1 METFSALLAPCARTL
16 QVTDEPPSQRS
27 ATHSFDV
34 FFDLRLNKRLSN
46 YRKAGDLRRHRAHY
60 DVILMY
66 GVEIYAVVMFFIIS
80 STCSKF
86 HEDKGIIV

>member
-1 METFSALLAPCARTL
+1 METFSVLLAPCARTL

-34 FFDLRLNKRLSN
+34 FFDLRLNKRVIN
-46 YRKAGDLRRHRAHY
+46 RKAGDLRRHRAYY

-80 STCSKF
+80 STCSNF
-86 HEDKGIIV
+86 PEDKGIIV